1 MLFTHALMEAH
12 FNNHNFDENYKE
24 IDVYSDILEHVSLL
38 MIWSVKC
45 EWWSEKIEFF
55 SYKW

>member
-1 MLFTHALMEAH
+1 MHQLCIRNKEAPVDGLMLFTHALMEAH

-38 MIWSVKC
+38 MI
-45 EWWSEKIEFF
+45 
-55 SYKW
+55 